1 MELPTPEAL
10 YHYGFVLSVGN
21 ICFFYYYSS
30 NAHESRVL
38 FHQRE
43 VHGTTRNAPT

>member
-1 MELPTPEAL
+1 MELPTPETL